1 MKWPLNVDNFTFLD
15 RLKICS
21 FILNKNNKWTQ
32 AEKVKLFEKNMASYV
47 GSSYAVFCSSGS
59 TANSMI
65 AMRLKDTCAKEK
77 KIVVF
82 TSTTWITS
90 VAPFIREGFV
100 PHFIDVNLDDLCFN
114 YDDLERF
121 VESNHDSIACVFPT
135 SLLGFVPDIGRLRKI
150 CNANS
155 VKLMFDNCEIGRAHV

>member
-65 AMRLKDTCAKEK
+65 AM
-77 KIVVF
+77 
-82 TSTTWITS
+82 STKQCTNFSSS
-90 VAPFIREGFV
+90 VAMIYMKTLDLLRT
-100 PHFIDVNLDDLCFN
+100 DV
-114 YDDLERF
+114 
-121 VESNHDSIACVFPT
+121 T
-135 SLLGFVPDIGRLRKI
+135 
-150 CNANS
+150 
-155 VKLMFDNCEIGRAHV
+155 